1 MRTLVEK
8 LVSDDAAAEEQRR
21 LATVASLTSALDA
34 YYLLYAG
41 ALVFMM
47 QAGFAM
53 LCAGSLRVKNI
64 KNVSHRPRFPRRDH
78 I

>member
-1 MRTLVEK
+1 MFQQHVGANRPYFLLRYPK
-8 LVSDDAAAEEQRR
+8 Q
-21 LATVASLTSALDA
+21 

-53 LCAGSLRVKNI
+53 LCAGSLREKNI
-64 KNVSHRPRFPRRDH
+64 KNVSAMCSEE
-78 I
+78 